1 MRNLIVFAFLTV
13 SYFSF
18 AQSDSSGSSVATEPP
33 KETFKMVEEMPEFPG
48 GERAML
54 KYIADHIR
62 YPRKAIR
69 KGIEGT
75 VKLKFVVN
83 VKGDI
88 ENIQVISTKKLG
100 YGCEEEAI
108 RVIENMPRWK
118 PGKQNGTLVPVYFS
132 IPINFK
138 LY

>member
-1 MRNLIVFAFLTV
+1 MRKLFLLAFLSV
-13 SYFSF
+13 SYSSF
-18 AQSDSSGSSVATEPP
+18 AQSDSTKTVVTEPT
-33 KETFKMVEEMPEFPG
+33 KETLKMVEEMPEFPG

-54 KYIADHIR
+54 KYIADNIR
-62 YPRKAIR
+62 YPRKAVR

-83 VKGDI
+83 VKGEI
-88 ENIQVISTKKLG
+88 ENIQVLNTKKLG

-108 RVIENMPRWK
+108 RVIKNMPRWK